1 MRANECT
8 TISLG
13 FAIPDIV
20 LSCVSSHRSL
30 RLLLACKNRTEIHH
44 TCLETFHGETPMFG
58 CFFSKVSCIFS
69 PQNQSSAYKVHVKH
83 LVLSDTWFYLMNI
96 PFEVLFNGNSV
107 PWAKWLSGF
116 RFHFHGNLLCPFP
129 QAKFRCAGRWD
140 VRQMGGVTT
149 CNRHMQCA
157 S

>member
-1 MRANECT
+1 MWVNECT

-83 LVLSDTWFYLMNI
+83 LVLSDTWFYLINI
-96 PFEVLFNGNSV
+96 PFEVLFYGNSI
-107 PWAKWLSGF
+107 PWAKWLGVSDLHLASVF
-116 RFHFHGNLLCPFP
+116 IS
-129 QAKFRCAGRWD
+129 RCAGRWD

-149 CNRHMQCA
+149 CNRHTQYA